1 MEKLEWNAEQKAEFL
16 GLLQEF
22 VDLVDKAVQEWE
34 ERGES
39 PAPKAPKSACD
50 TLQKRLNAF
59 LREFGYVCVIS
70 PGFGN
75 LANKPAISFF
85 RQDTLKEWFA
95 DPKKPTPQKGFYI
108 WFAYARK
115 EQPKLFDIYIGRA
128 DEGFEECRKCAAYEK
143 LFGGDHPLGYEERDL
158 GTIGEIAD
166 YFLELAV
173 KFNAI
178 PLEDF
183 KGNGMEKVE
192 WSEEQKAEFLG
203 LLQEFV
209 GLVDK
214 AVQGSRKNPKPPLES
229 ERSALEKRLN
239 NFAQGWGYECF
250 VHAGADAFKKGKG
263 YPGLA
268 FFRTKIVGGERGEFV
283 NIRTENGIRGF
294 DIWVG
299 YNWHDTEVVNV
310 PPRGFVC
317 CIGLAGW
324 DGKHK
329 KICEKCRAYPKL
341 FSGKNTHLIH
351 KNDYLYT
358 YDTLEEFEQNIT
370 DQFLWCVNKFHE
382 VPINDFKINNS
393 QTSQENHK
401 GETMKNKTPL
411 NQILYGPPGTGKT
424 YNTINKA
431 LEILLGKQG
440 QELETE
446 INNAFEVLKLEIP
459 QSAQTQSEINR
470 ARAKTLFDYYKDQG
484 YIGFVTFHQSYGYE
498 EFVEGIKPE
507 MNSDQVSYKVEAGIF
522 KQMCQRAQEALE
534 NTDAHVPKEMVQI
547 DAHWHALLEAF
558 TASLRQEQEV
568 KGQCYIEL
576 YQGDQ
581 KELTWSKT
589 AEGFKFA
596 ITYNQEKEPVS
607 IEGSKLRELY
617 QADKTRGIQKPKD
630 IHVSNTSYHYALLR
644 KLTAFE
650 ADYLKTQNLTTPSI
664 EMMPLQPN
672 PKAPT
677 KQPYILIID
686 EINRGNISKI
696 FGELITLIEP
706 SKRIGSSEELRVTLP
721 YSKKPPFGVPD
732 NLYIIGTMNTADRS
746 IALLDTAL
754 RRRFVFEEIMPNPA
768 LLSANCAGVDLQKLL
783 EAINARIEFLLD
795 KDHTIGHSYFLGL
808 KDLEGLQD
816 CFKNKII
823 PLLQEYFYDDHAKV
837 NVVLNDNT
845 MLSPKTMQ
853 KFKEG
858 HKALENINLEESLK
872 DFVDSDKKVYHIKPG
887 PWEVAMFEKI
897 YNDKVKVNNEA
908 GEGSAGENVSAESSN
923 ENA

>member
-1 MEKLEWNAEQKAEFL
+1 MSN
-16 GLLQEF
+16 
-22 VDLVDKAVQEWE
+22 
-34 ERGES
+34 S
-39 PAPKAPKSACD
+39 P
-50 TLQKRLNAF
+50 
-59 LREFGYVCVIS
+59 
-70 PGFGN
+70 
-75 LANKPAISFF
+75 
-85 RQDTLKEWFA
+85 
-95 DPKKPTPQKGFYI
+95 
-108 WFAYARK
+108 
-115 EQPKLFDIYIGRA
+115 
-128 DEGFEECRKCAAYEK
+128 
-143 LFGGDHPLGYEERDL
+143 
-158 GTIGEIAD
+158 
-166 YFLELAV
+166 
-173 KFNAI
+173 
-178 PLEDF
+178 
-183 KGNGMEKVE
+183 
-192 WSEEQKAEFLG
+192 
-203 LLQEFV
+203 
-209 GLVDK
+209 
-214 AVQGSRKNPKPPLES
+214 
-229 ERSALEKRLN
+229 
-239 NFAQGWGYECF
+239 
-250 VHAGADAFKKGKG
+250 
-263 YPGLA
+263 
-268 FFRTKIVGGERGEFV
+268 
-283 NIRTENGIRGF
+283 
-294 DIWVG
+294 
-299 YNWHDTEVVNV
+299 
-310 PPRGFVC
+310 
-317 CIGLAGW
+317 
-324 DGKHK
+324 
-329 KICEKCRAYPKL
+329 
-341 FSGKNTHLIH
+341 
-351 KNDYLYT
+351 
-358 YDTLEEFEQNIT
+358 
-370 DQFLWCVNKFHE
+370 
-382 VPINDFKINNS
+382 
-393 QTSQENHK
+393 
-401 GETMKNKTPL
+401 KTPL

-440 QELETE
+440 QELEAE
-446 INNAFEVLKLEIP
+446 IQNTLEALELEIP
-459 QSAQTQSEINR
+459 QSLQAEIEREVDDEIKAEKTNR

-507 MNSDQVSYKVEAGIF
+507 MESEQVSYKVEAGIF

-576 YQGDQ
+576 YQGEQ

-607 IEGSKLRELY
+607 IEESKLRELY

-644 KLTAFE
+644 KLTAFAAE
-650 ADYLKTQNLTTPSI
+650 YLKEQNLTKP
-664 EMMPLQPN
+664 PLEVREESPQNSDKP
-672 PKAPT
+672 
-677 KQPYILIID
+677 PYILIID

-768 LLSANCAGVDLQKLL
+768 LLSANCVGVDLQKLL

-808 KDLEGLQD
+808 KDLEDLQD